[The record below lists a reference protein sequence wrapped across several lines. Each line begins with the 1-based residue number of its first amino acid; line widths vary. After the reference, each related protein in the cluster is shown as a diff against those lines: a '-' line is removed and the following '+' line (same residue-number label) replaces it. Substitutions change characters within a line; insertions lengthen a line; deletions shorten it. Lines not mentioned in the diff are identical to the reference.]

1 MVTGILSSGFWRERE
16 REIEKEQSC
25 NINIVQKQDSQ
36 QCEHTKAIFDSI
48 GPEQ

>member
-1 MVTGILSSGFWRERE
+1 MVTGTLSFGFW

-25 NINIVQKQDSQ
+25 NINIVQKQDSL
-36 QCEHTKAIFDSI
+36 QCEHTKARFDSI